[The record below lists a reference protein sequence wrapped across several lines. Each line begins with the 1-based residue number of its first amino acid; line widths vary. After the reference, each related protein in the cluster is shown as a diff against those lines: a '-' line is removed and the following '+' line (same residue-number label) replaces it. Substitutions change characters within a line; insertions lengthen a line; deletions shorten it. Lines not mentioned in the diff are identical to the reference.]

1 MIKTVMDTNILV
13 AALKNKKG
21 YPARLLE
28 AWMNDEFEIIASP
41 AVLSEYERILF
52 SPPVQENSAW
62 SLSEV
67 RELVEALKDA
77 TIGVPGAL
85 ALQAIAQDPSDDKFF
100 IAAVEGQANY
110 IVTKEQRWKKLK
122 TFRGIRIVS
131 PSKFYEILKKRKP

>member
-1 MIKTVMDTNILV
+1 MIRTVMDTNLLV
-13 AALKNKKG
+13 VALKNKKG

-28 AWMNDEFEIIASP
+28 AWMNDEFELIASP
-41 AVLSEYERILF
+41 DVLSEYERVLF
-52 SPPVQENSAW
+52 SPPVQKNSSW
-62 SLSEV
+62 NLSEV
-67 RELVEALKDA
+67 GELVEALKDA

-85 ALQAIAQDPSDDKFF
+85 PLQVIAQDPTDDKFF
-100 IAAVEGQANY
+100 IAAVEGQADY